1 MPLVAYI
8 PITTTLF
15 SIYFFTVIYNHWRQ
29 KPDALYL
36 LWWTIGVVCYGIGT
50 LVESIH
56 TIYGWSPFIFK
67 AWYIAGAFLGGVP
80 LAQGTI
86 YLLMKRSTANK
97 LTVGLVIIL
106 IISAILVVLSPLDSS
121 KVTEKLNGNVLE
133 WTFIRAITPFINI
146 YALIFLV
153 GGAFYSAFKY
163 FKTQDFKGRFWG
175 NLLIAVGGL
184 LPGIGGTATKFGY
197 TYVLY
202 VTELLGILLIFWGYM
217 VIKND
222 ASLSIHKNQ
231 VTSPQ
236 SAIT

>member
-8 PITTTLF
+8 PITTTIF
-15 SIYFFTVIYNHWRQ
+15 SIYFFTIIFKHWRQ

-36 LWWTIGVVCYGIGT
+36 LWWTAGVVFYGIGT

-86 YLLMKRSTANK
+86 YLLMKRKTANI
-97 LTVGLVIIL
+97 LTSILLVVLFISATLVI
-106 IISAILVVLSPLDSS
+106 LSPLDAT
-121 KVTEKLNGNVLE
+121 KVSEKLNGNVLE

-146 YALIFLV
+146 YAVIFLV

-163 FKTQDFKGRFWG
+163 FKNQEFKGRFWG
-175 NLLIAVGGL
+175 NVLIAVGGI

-222 ASLSIHKNQ
+222 RSLSIHENQ
-231 VTSPQ
+231 VISI
-236 SAIT
+236 S

>member
-8 PITTTLF
+8 PISTTLF
-15 SIYFFTVIYNHWRQ
+15 TIYFFIVISKHWRK

-36 LWWTIGVVCYGIGT
+36 LWWTLGVVFYGIGT

-86 YLLMKRSTANK
+86 YLLMKRKTANIM
-97 LTVGLVIIL
+97 TSILVVVL
-106 IISAILVVLSPLDSS
+106 IISGILVILSPLDVS

-133 WTFIRAITPFINI
+133 WSFIRLITPFVNI
-146 YALIFLV
+146 YAVIFLV

-163 FKTQDFKGRFWG
+163 YKSNEFKGRFWG
-175 NLLIAVGGL
+175 NVLIAIGGI

-202 VTELLGILLIFWGYM
+202 VTELLGILLIFAGYQ
-217 VIKND
+217 VIRND
-222 ASLSIHKNQ
+222 QSLSVHENQ
-231 VTSPQ
+231 V
-236 SAIT
+236 ITE

>member
-29 KPDALYL
+29 KPDTLYL

-106 IISAILVVLSPLDSS
+106 ITSAILVVLSPLDSS

-153 GGAFYSAFKY
+153 GGAFYSALKY

-222 ASLSIHKNQ
+222 TSLSIHQNQ
-231 VTSPQ
+231 LK
-236 SAIT
+236 A

>member
-1 MPLVAYI
+1 MPAVAYI
-8 PITTTLF
+8 PIITTLF
-15 SIYFFTVIYNHWRQ
+15 SVYFFTIIYKHWRQ

-67 AWYIAGAFLGGVP
+67 SWYIAGAFLGGVP

-86 YLLMKRSTANK
+86 YLLIKRKTANIM
-97 LTVGLVIIL
+97 TSILVVVL
-106 IISAILVVLSPLDSS
+106 IISTILTIMSPLDVA
-121 KVTEKLNGNVLE
+121 KVSDKLNGNVLE
-133 WTFIRAITPFINI
+133 WSYIRLITPFINI

-163 FKTQDFKGRFWG
+163 FGNKEFKGRFWG
-175 NLLIAVGGL
+175 NVFIAIGGL
-184 LPGIGGTATKFGY
+184 LPGIGGTATKFGH

-202 VTELLGILLIFWGYM
+202 ITELLGILLIFAGYQ
-217 VIKND
+217 IIRND
-222 ASLSIHKNQ
+222 SSLSVHQNQ
-231 VTSPQ
+231 TTS
-236 SAIT
+236 AT

>member
-8 PITTTLF
+8 PITTTVF
-15 SIYFFTVIYNHWRQ
+15 SIYFFSVIYYHWRQ
-29 KPDALYL
+29 KPDAFYL

-86 YLLMKRSTANK
+86 YLLIKRETANK
-97 LTVGLVIIL
+97 MTIGLVIIL
-106 IISAILVVLSPLDSS
+106 IISAILVILSPLDVS
-121 KVTEKLNGNVLE
+121 KVSKKLNGNVLE
-133 WTFIRAITPFINI
+133 WSWIRAITPFINI

-153 GGAFYSAFKY
+153 GGAFYSAWKY
-163 FKTQDFKGRFWG
+163 FKAQDFKGRFWG
-175 NLLIAVGGL
+175 NLFIAIGAL

-202 VTELLGILLIFWGYM
+202 VTELLGILLIYWGYM

-222 ASLSIHKNQ
+222 KSLSIHKNQ
-231 VTSPQ
+231 VTTQ
-236 SAIT
+236 EAVNT

>member
-8 PITTTLF
+8 PISTTLF
-15 SIYFFTVIYNHWRQ
+15 CIYFFYVIYNHWRQ

-36 LWWTIGVVCYGIGT
+36 LWWTLGVVFYGIGT
-50 LVESIH
+50 FVESIH
-56 TIYGWSPFIFK
+56 TIFGWSPLVFK

-86 YLLMKRSTANK
+86 YLLIKRKTANIM
-97 LTVGLVIIL
+97 TSILVVVL
-106 IISAILVVLSPLDSS
+106 IISSILVILSPLNESLVSD
-121 KVTEKLNGNVLE
+121 KLNGNVLE
-133 WTFIRAITPFINI
+133 WTFIRYITPFINI
-146 YALIFLV
+146 YAVIFLV

-163 FKTQDFKGRFWG
+163 YKTVEFKGRFWG
-175 NLLIAVGGL
+175 NVLIAVGGI
-184 LPGIGGTATKFGY
+184 LPGIGGTATKMGY

-222 ASLSIHKNQ
+222 RSLSVHENQ
-231 VTSPQ
+231 VRIKTTS
-236 SAIT
+236 